1 MPDSRASRHRIV
13 GRPAVRPD
21 GAAARD
27 QSAAKAAKVWIVPAR
42 RPSAHVRPAP
52 YSDRPTG
59 TKVPRD
65 RFVSCGTGS
74 WSRICQ
80 MRACVIA
87 VLLLLADSTSGPD
100 LWAQTAPP
108 PPAAPQVT
116 PQLNNPGPQ
125 LTIPQPASPAQ
136 QSSPPSTSAPSI
148 GSQSV
153 PERSPAVGQP
163 RQRSATHRHGSRT
176 DNTSTPR
183 STAAQGASCSYPHCV
198 QRCMDSGQVFFI
210 VGRRGGSSCQ
220 DQCKHKGCGYRDP
233 ILSDR

>member
-1 MPDSRASRHRIV
+1 MR
-13 GRPAVRPD
+13 
-21 GAAARD
+21 
-27 QSAAKAAKVWIVPAR
+27 
-42 RPSAHVRPAP
+42 
-52 YSDRPTG
+52 
-59 TKVPRD
+59 
-65 RFVSCGTGS
+65 TGS
-74 WSRICQ
+74 WSGICQ

-87 VLLLLADSTSGPD
+87 VLLLLAGSTSGPD

-108 PPAAPQVT
+108 PQPVPQVT

-125 LTIPQPASPAQ
+125 LTIPQPASPIPPR

-153 PERSPAVGQP
+153 PEQSSAVGRP
-163 RQRSATHRHGSRT
+163 SQRSTTHRHVSRT
-176 DNTSTPR
+176 DNASTRR
-183 STAAQGASCSYPHCV
+183 STAAQGGSCSYPPCI

-233 ILSDR
+233 TLGDP